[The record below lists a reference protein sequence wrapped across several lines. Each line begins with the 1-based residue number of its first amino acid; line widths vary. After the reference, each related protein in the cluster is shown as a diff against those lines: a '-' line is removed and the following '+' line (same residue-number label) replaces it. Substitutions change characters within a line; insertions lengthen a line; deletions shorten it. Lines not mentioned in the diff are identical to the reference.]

1 MAHEAQCRAIPLP
14 LFCYPLLW
22 LVSGLVVLKQPVAN
36 DIKVVVALE
45 SIVKMDGAEAWCVL
59 NNDANGD
66 HFIALER
73 HGN

>member
-45 SIVKMDGAEAWCVL
+45 SIVKMDGAEA
-59 NNDANGD
+59 
-66 HFIALER
+66 
-73 HGN
+73 